1 VKYVFILTIAV
12 AFMSIAYRSAKT
24 KIGTPVD
31 LHSLHLGMTSSEL
44 ADIFGHPDAQNRNHL
59 TYILEDSSKMII
71 TLRDDVVASARVEF
85 HHPLKISDPKLRQ
98 LTLVQM
104 EADSLN
110 ETEPSWFFAGKPEEG
125 LIYKIT
131 STGSI
136 TSLTWVP
143 PFSYSG
149 HNPKNLQALLNDFK
163 TRVSSANL

>member
-1 VKYVFILTIAV
+1 VKYAFVLTVTVSLMVF
-12 AFMSIAYRSAKT
+12 AYRSAKT
-24 KIGTPVD
+24 KIETPVD
-31 LHSLHLGMTSSEL
+31 LHAVQLGMTSDEL
-44 ADIFGHPDAQNRNHL
+44 EENFGHPDAQNRNQR

-85 HHPLKISDPKLRQ
+85 HHPIKIEDPKMRQ

-131 STGSI
+131 SAGSVE
-136 TSLTWVP
+136 SLTWVP
-143 PFSYSG
+143 PFTYSRKD
-149 HNPKNLQALLNDFK
+149 PKNLQALLEDFK
-163 TRVSSANL
+163 TRTSSANL